1 MAAAGDVAGAP
12 SPTQPTAFAN
22 PTPWLSQRVRRFAIG
37 LGALHVLTSGSLL
50 VAALVALL
58 TFCTYKVSPR
68 APPALSHAASSR
80 GVAYVFRAE

>member
-12 SPTQPTAFAN
+12 SPTQPAAFVN

-37 LGALHVLTSGSLL
+37 LGALHVLTSGNLL
-50 VAALVALL
+50 IAALVTLL

-68 APPALSHAASSR
+68 VPPAQPRTPRAR
-80 GVAYVFRAE
+80 GVFV